1 MVRVKVSVSVI
12 RVRVRVSLELVRVRI
27 MVSVTVNRLELVC
40 GRNTTLVRRKITQSP
55 PLGSRVACDWFT
67 QSLGCTISTQYTV
80 HSKIATVSVSG
91 WMTDLIRVWFV
102 GLEWHN
108 GY

>member
-1 MVRVKVSVSVI
+1 LVRVKVSVSVI

-67 QSLGCTISTQYTV
+67 QSLGCTISAS